1 MKYILAL
8 DEFMINNKIC
18 VQLNYSIPLDT
29 MNANEISKNI
39 ERDLADIIKQYEI
52 EKDGIVFLL
61 DISRVNRK
69 DLDVTKVKTIL
80 KYICDSFPDMLNK
93 CVVYNYNKTV
103 KLLFNLLKNFLD
115 KVTADKIIIDESV
128 STIINQVTNNPE
140 MIDQFTTNSS

>member
-80 KYICDSFPDMLNK
+80 KYI
-93 CVVYNYNKTV
+93 
-103 KLLFNLLKNFLD
+103 
-115 KVTADKIIIDESV
+115 
-128 STIINQVTNNPE
+128 
-140 MIDQFTTNSS
+140 